1 MGALAGYGPPQGQ
14 GAFGMGQPGGF
25 GAPGANA
32 PYGMAGQAPG
42 FAPQYGAPPLGY
54 APYGA
59 AATAPRESNA
69 RLVFGVA
76 GCAGVLLVLLIVA
89 GVIYFTTQDEP
100 SERTASGPSSGPTA
114 APSAGSLRSIVRQQV
129 GDYKLVGNSNDIVG
143 GRFREGAVD
152 SLALKYRSAAGVD
165 VKHVLI
171 AYESEAAAKDKPELE
186 LEVIRE
192 QVPAS
197 QTFRVTKKPYTNRD
211 GETLGMWYHVELEPE
226 IVMWTNGRVFALV
239 EAPTDHASKFFQAV
253 PY

>member
-1 MGALAGYGPPQGQ
+1 
-14 GAFGMGQPGGF
+14 MGQPGGY
-25 GAPGANA
+25 GAPAAAA
-32 PYGMAGQAPG
+32 PYAMASPAPG
-42 FAPQYGAPPLGY
+42 FAPAYGAPAVGY

-59 AATAPRESNA
+59 AAAAPPESNA

-89 GVIYFTTQDEP
+89 GAIYFTTEDQ
-100 SERTASGPSSGPTA
+100 STERTQSGPSSGPTA
-114 APSAGSLRSIVRQQV
+114 APSAGSLRSIVREQV

-152 SLALKYRSAAGVD
+152 SIALKYRSASGVD

-171 AYESEAAAKDKPELE
+171 AYESDEAVKDKPELE

-211 GETLGMWYHVELEPE
+211 GETLGIWYHVELEPE

-239 EAPTDHASKFFQAV
+239 EAPTDHATKFFQAV